1 MMFLF
6 VLTVLCFY
14 CTGSSWMLQ
23 FVCYPTYTFVGA
35 KEFVPFHVSFGR
47 RLIAAAVVP
56 MVVTCLGTF
65 ALLFLRPV
73 TMPLWTAIVAAVC
86 GAVILVTTV
95 VLEVPKHLK
104 LDKEG
109 KSDAVLQALVRDNIP
124 RTLAWTLASLV
135 LAYAVWVSL
144 PV

>member
-1 MMFLF
+1 
-6 VLTVLCFY
+6 
-14 CTGSSWMLQ
+14 MLQ
-23 FVCYPTYTFVGA
+23 FVCYPTYTFVGD

-56 MVVTCLGTF
+56 MVLTCLGTF
-65 ALLFLRPV
+65 ALLFLRPAAAP
-73 TMPLWTAIVAAVC
+73 MWTAIVAAVC
-86 GAVILVTTV
+86 GAVILLTTV

-124 RTLAWTLASLV
+124 RTLAWTVASLV
-135 LAYAVWVSL
+135 LAYALWVSL
-144 PV
+144 PA